1 MVHGEQDAQPDH
13 GCMANHIIYMLK
25 IVIINYLKYI
35 RLYKLVFKFG
45 PEIKAV
51 DKEECQHLKNFVG
64 PTHTWKLRL
73 SWHLGPKT
81 SALSH

>member
-35 RLYKLVFKFG
+35 RLYKLVFKFR

-51 DKEECQHLKNFVG
+51 EKS
-64 PTHTWKLRL
+64 TA
-73 SWHLGPKT
+73 T
-81 SALSH
+81 SSQQGGMSTS